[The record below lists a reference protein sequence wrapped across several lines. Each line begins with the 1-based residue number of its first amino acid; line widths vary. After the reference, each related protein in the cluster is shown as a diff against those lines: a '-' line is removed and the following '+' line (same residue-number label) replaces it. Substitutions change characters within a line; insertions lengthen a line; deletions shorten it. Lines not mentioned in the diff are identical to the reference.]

1 MDQTITAAR
10 DLFYLFSCRLRD
22 IPCDPARLEQMQ
34 LRPMLSLA
42 QQHTLGAMACMS
54 FEHAGLLERLSL
66 EDAAALKTIRDK
78 AVRKVLLLD
87 AGRQEMFRF
96 LDANH
101 IWHMPLKGVIL
112 KDCYPALGMR
122 QMSDNDILYDSA
134 CQQQVRDFMISR
146 GYTAVKVGK
155 SHEDVYQKPPV
166 YHYELHTRL
175 FDPHSTYAY
184 AYYGDMLRRCSRQG
198 YLYAM
203 TQEDF
208 YLYFLAHAYKHYS
221 GGGTGLRHLLDC
233 WVFLQKHGDA
243 LDWAYIRRE
252 LKLLGLTDFEAESQ
266 SLSLALLDA
275 PQRTL
280 TEEESRQLAYY
291 ISSGTYGT
299 RQRWGENMTAARM
312 QQMHMDPAAPDKKR
326 YLWHRLFPGE
336 AYYRTYAPFCVR
348 HVWAR
353 PFFGVYRLFRMLLDP
368 RRRRRVQQETK
379 TLQKQSS
386 QKRD

>member
-1 MDQTITAAR
+1 MEQTITAAR

-42 QQHTLGAMACMS
+42 QQHTLGAMTCMS
-54 FEHAGLLERLSL
+54 FEHAGLLERLSP

-87 AGRQEMFRF
+87 AGRQELFRF

-112 KDCYPALGMR
+112 KDCYPVLGMR

-252 LKLLGLTDFEAESQ
+252 LKLLGLTDFEAESR

-280 TEEESRQLAYY
+280 TEEESRQLAYF

-299 RQRWGENMTAARM
+299 GSA
-312 QQMHMDPAAPDKKR
+312 
-326 YLWHRLFPGE
+326 GG
-336 AYYRTYAPFCVR
+336 RT
-348 HVWAR
+348 
-353 PFFGVYRLFRMLLDP
+353 
-368 RRRRRVQQETK
+368 
-379 TLQKQSS
+379 
-386 QKRD
+386 

>member
-1 MDQTITAAR
+1 MEQTITAAR

-42 QQHTLGAMACMS
+42 QQHTLGAMTCMS
-54 FEHAGLLERLSL
+54 FEHAGLLERLSP

-87 AGRQEMFRF
+87 AGRQELFRF

-112 KDCYPALGMR
+112 KDCYPVLGMR

-252 LKLLGLTDFEAESQ
+252 LKLLGLTDFEAESR

-280 TEEESRQLAYY
+280 TEEESRQLAYF

-353 PFFGVYRLFRMLLDP
+353 PFFGVYRLFRMLLD
-368 RRRRRVQQETK
+368 RRRVQQETK